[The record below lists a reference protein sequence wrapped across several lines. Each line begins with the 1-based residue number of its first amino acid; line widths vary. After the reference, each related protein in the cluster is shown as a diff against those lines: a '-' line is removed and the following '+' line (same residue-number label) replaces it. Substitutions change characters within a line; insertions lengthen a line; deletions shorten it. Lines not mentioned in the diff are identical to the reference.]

1 MRRYFFIYILIAL
14 FCSNFIVSP
23 LYAGEIR
30 LVGSSTV
37 ALVIEGALEKFSEE
51 NPDIKVKLDV
61 SNSGR
66 GVRALSGGKADI
78 AMISTPV
85 QVLKFRIAHIDWDRL
100 NAFKIAERKI
110 VFITH
115 KDNPVTHLTQPQI
128 YNILSGRAKNWRAF
142 GGDDERILVVS
153 EYASGGIRATV
164 ENTLLEGQY
173 IGAKLARMKN
183 TKKISKMVESSRF
196 AFGIVAE
203 DMVSDKVNEI
213 KLDTE
218 IHQPLFLL
226 TKSGYVS
233 AEIDK
238 LIDYLHFE
246 FQHELEP
253 LND

>member
-1 MRRYFFIYILIAL
+1 MFVYIFLLMRRYFFIYILIAL

-37 ALVIEGALEKFSEE
+37 ALAIKGALESFSEE

-66 GVRALSGGKADI
+66 GVRALSDGKVDI

-100 NAFKIAERKI
+100 NALKIAERKI

-142 GGDDERILVVS
+142 GGDDDIFWLSVNMHRA
-153 EYASGGIRATV
+153 EYAQQLKTLCLKGNILTPNWRA
-164 ENTLLEGQY
+164 
-173 IGAKLARMKN
+173 
-183 TKKISKMVESSRF
+183 
-196 AFGIVAE
+196 
-203 DMVSDKVNEI
+203 
-213 KLDTE
+213 
-218 IHQPLFLL
+218 
-226 TKSGYVS
+226 
-233 AEIDK
+233 
-238 LIDYLHFE
+238 
-246 FQHELEP
+246 
-253 LND
+253 

>member
-37 ALVIEGALEKFSEE
+37 ALAIKGALESFSEE

-78 AMISTPV
+78 AMISAPV
-85 QVLKFRIAHIDWDRL
+85 QVLKFRIAHIDWDRINTL
-100 NAFKIAERKI
+100 QIAERKI

-128 YNILSGRAKNWRAF
+128 YNILSGRVKNWRAF
-142 GGDDERILVVS
+142 GGDDEHILVVS
-153 EYASGGIRATV
+153 EYASGGIRATI

-173 IGAKLARMKN
+173 IDAKLARMKSAE
-183 TKKISKMVESSRF
+183 KIIKMVEHTRY
-196 AFGIVAE
+196 ALGVVTE

-226 TKSGYVS
+226 TKTGHVS
-233 AEIDK
+233 AEIEK
-238 LIDYLHFE
+238 LLDYLQIAFQDE
-246 FQHELEP
+246 FEP

>member
-37 ALVIEGALEKFSEE
+37 ALAIKGALERFSEE
-51 NPDIKVKLDV
+51 NPDIKLKLDV

-78 AMISTPV
+78 AMISAPV
-85 QVLKFRIAHIDWDRL
+85 QVLKFRIAHIDWDRINTL
-100 NAFKIAERKI
+100 QIAERKI

-115 KDNPVTHLTQPQI
+115 KDNPVTNLTQPQI
-128 YNILSGRAKNWRAF
+128 YNILSGRAKSWRAF
-142 GGDDERILVVS
+142 GGDDEHILVVS

-173 IGAKLARMKN
+173 IDAKLARMKN
-183 TKKISKMVESSRF
+183 TEKISKMVENTRY
-196 AFGIVAE
+196 ALGLVTE
-203 DMVSDKVNEI
+203 EMVSDKVNVV
-213 KLDTE
+213 KLDE
-218 IHQPLFLL
+218 GIYQPLFLL
-226 TKSGYVS
+226 SRSGHVR
-233 AEIDK
+233 AEIEI
-238 LIDYLHFE
+238 LLDYLQLA
-246 FQHELEP
+246 FQGGLEP